1 MKKLAVLASLVA
13 TPVLAHPGH
22 DAALSG
28 ASHWVFSPIHGL
40 GVIALACVVAV
51 LRRRVR
57 DE

>member
-1 MKKLAVLASLVA
+1 MKKLAIFASLTA

-28 ASHWVFSPIHGL
+28 VAHWAFSPLHGL
-40 GVIALACVVAV
+40 GVIVLACLIAL